1 MRRLSLLGLLILTL
15 SPLCLRATEAR
26 VIQNIDFDWYFYPA
40 DIQGCEMDNSRFLS
54 WRKVDVPHDYSIEGT
69 YDQKNG
75 RENGFLPGGGVV
87 WYKKEL
93 EWNPLWEGKKVFIE
107 FDGAYMNSTVWLN
120 GYKLGFYPNGYLGF
134 SYDLTPY
141 LVKGT
146 NVLSVRLDNSRLPSA
161 RWYSG
166 IGIYRHVNLVTT
178 DPVHIAR
185 FGTCIRAEEIS
196 TESARICIETEVNSP
211 EACEV
216 PIKLISVIRDSRGR
230 EVGGEGYTE
239 YRFRLVFLP
248 SRYTRL

>member
-134 SYDLTPY
+134 SYDLTQ
-141 LVKGT
+141 
-146 NVLSVRLDNSRLPSA
+146 
-161 RWYSG
+161 
-166 IGIYRHVNLVTT
+166 IGRAHV
-178 DPVHIAR
+178 
-185 FGTCIRAEEIS
+185 
-196 TESARICIETEVNSP
+196 
-211 EACEV
+211 
-216 PIKLISVIRDSRGR
+216 
-230 EVGGEGYTE
+230 
-239 YRFRLVFLP
+239 
-248 SRYTRL
+248 

>member
-134 SYDLTPY
+134 SYDLTSGFPEKIRILLINLPDISLCVRNNKAIRCHFQNLADNIFIIVHSACPPKNY
-141 LVKGT
+141 LSFMSSDVYFFII
-146 NVLSVRLDNSRLPSA
+146 P
-161 RWYSG
+161 
-166 IGIYRHVNLVTT
+166 
-178 DPVHIAR
+178 
-185 FGTCIRAEEIS
+185 
-196 TESARICIETEVNSP
+196 RI
-211 EACEV
+211 
-216 PIKLISVIRDSRGR
+216 
-230 EVGGEGYTE
+230 
-239 YRFRLVFLP
+239 
-248 SRYTRL
+248 